1 MSWGDESWQQAAR
14 DYHAGGKYSRR
25 QEIIRMDSE
34 REIPEAEIIPLGK
47 HGEPSEEIRPPAFSD
62 DALALRFI
70 DQHKDT
76 LRYVPSLGKWLR
88 WDGKRWCFD
97 ERLIAHDRMR
107 KVCRA
112 AAAECNQLKVAK
124 LIASNKTAAAAERFA
139 RSDQRIIATVD
150 ELDADQWLLNTPGS
164 TIDLRTG
171 KEWPHRQ
178 GDLLTKITGIA
189 PDASCPTP
197 HWLDTRARPL
207 LDEGDAV
214 LPSWGAIERT
224 AHGVC

>member
-14 DYHAGGKYSRR
+14 DYHAGGKHGRR

-34 REIPEAEIIPLGK
+34 REILEAEIIPLGK
-47 HGEPSEEIRPPAFSD
+47 HREPSEEIRPPAFSD

-76 LRYVPSLGKWLR
+76 LRYVPSLGKWFR

-112 AAAECNQLKVAK
+112 AATECNQPKVAK

-139 RSDQRIIATVD
+139 RSDS
-150 ELDADQWLLNTPGS
+150 ELSPRWTS
-164 TIDLRTG
+164 
-171 KEWPHRQ
+171 
-178 GDLLTKITGIA
+178 
-189 PDASCPTP
+189 
-197 HWLDTRARPL
+197 
-207 LDEGDAV
+207 
-214 LPSWGAIERT
+214 
-224 AHGVC
+224 

>member
-25 QEIIRMDSE
+25 QEISRMDSE

-88 WDGKRWCFD
+88 CAGKRTRYD
-97 ERLIAHDRMR
+97 ERLIPHDTSR
-107 KVCRA
+107 KV
-112 AAAECNQLKVAK
+112 
-124 LIASNKTAAAAERFA
+124 
-139 RSDQRIIATVD
+139 
-150 ELDADQWLLNTPGS
+150 
-164 TIDLRTG
+164 
-171 KEWPHRQ
+171 
-178 GDLLTKITGIA
+178 
-189 PDASCPTP
+189 
-197 HWLDTRARPL
+197 
-207 LDEGDAV
+207 
-214 LPSWGAIERT
+214 
-224 AHGVC
+224 

>member
-1 MSWGDESWQQAAR
+1 MSWGGESWQQAAR
-14 DYHAGGKYSRR
+14 DYHAGRKHGRR
-25 QEIIRMDSE
+25 REIIRMDSE

-47 HGEPSEEIRPPAFSD
+47 HREQEEIRPPEFSD

-70 DQHKDT
+70 DQHKDA

-97 ERLIAHDRMR
+97 ERLIAHDGMR

-112 AAAECNQLKVAK
+112 VAAERNQPKLAK

-164 TIDLRTG
+164 TIDLRTMAAPSISELWRSG
-171 KEWPHRQ
+171 HIVKTTCSPRSRVLRRMHRAQ
-178 GDLLTKITGIA
+178 HRFGMRFL
-189 PDASCPTP
+189 PASPTIS
-197 HWLDTRARPL
+197 
-207 LDEGDAV
+207 
-214 LPSWGAIERT
+214 PSCQHIFNA
-224 AHGVC
+224 

>member
-1 MSWGDESWQQAAR
+1 MSWIDESWQQAAR
-14 DYHAGGKYSRR
+14 DYHAGRKHGRR
-25 QEIIRMDSE
+25 QGNSHMDFE
-34 REIPEAEIIPLGK
+34 REKLAAEIIPLGK
-47 HGEPSEEIRPPAFSD
+47 HREQPEEIRPPAFSD
-62 DALALRFI
+62 DALALHFI
-70 DQHKDT
+70 DEHKDT

-150 ELDADQWLLNTPGS
+150 ELYRVPL
-164 TIDLRTG
+164 IR
-171 KEWPHRQ
+171 
-178 GDLLTKITGIA
+178 
-189 PDASCPTP
+189 
-197 HWLDTRARPL
+197 TRAPI
-207 LDEGDAV
+207 
-214 LPSWGAIERT
+214 GAIRGT
-224 AHGVC
+224 